1 MSLDYEL
8 TLKIR
13 RYDPDSERAWVQDYH
28 LKAGRIL
35 RFVDLF
41 RKINDEQDPT
51 LAWSSSCEH
60 GQCGTCGMKINGKP
74 LLTCELLVEK
84 AVEQFKTH
92 IFTVEPLTIAPVIR
106 DLVIDLERAYERVHR
121 VKPYI
126 IAPAPP
132 HPDGDEYRIFPRVLE
147 KYVEATRCINCFCC
161 ATACVTQKTTLG
173 QMPCLPTLSVSWTLE
188 KQRIRKGWIFFI
200 VSRERPGAERHWLA
214 ALFVQRKSILPTS
227 SPWPRKDIFQ
237 KTPLQREVVIL
248 TQMVSPNA
256 SKGVGS

>member
-1 MSLDYEL
+1 MSRDYEL
-8 TLKIR
+8 TLKIH
-13 RYDPDSERAWVQDYH
+13 RYDPDSGRSWVQDYH

-74 LLTCELLVEK
+74 LLTCELLVDK
-84 AVEQFKTH
+84 AVEAFKTH

-106 DLVIDLERAYERVHR
+106 DLVVDLEKAYERVHR

-126 IAPAPP
+126 ITPAPP

-147 KYVEATRCINCFCC
+147 RYVEATRCINCFCC
-161 ATACVTQKTTLG
+161 ATACVTQKNYLG
-173 QMPCLPTLSVSWTLE
+173 PNAMLTNVVRLMDPRETADQERLDILYSEQGTPRCRTALACSFVCPKE
-188 KQRIRKGWIFFI
+188 IDIAHFI
-200 VSRERPGAERHWLA
+200 GLA
-214 ALFVQRKSILPTS
+214 KEGRFSEDTS
-227 SPWPRKDIFQ
+227 S
-237 KTPLQREVVIL
+237 
-248 TQMVSPNA
+248 A
-256 SKGVGS
+256 

>member
-13 RYDPDSERAWVQDYH
+13 RYDPDSERSWVQDYH

-60 GQCGTCGMKINGKP
+60 GQCGTCGMRINGKP

-106 DLVIDLERAYERVHR
+106 DLVVDLEKAYERVHR

-132 HPDGDEYRIFPRVLE
+132 HPDGDEYRISPRVLE
-147 KYVEATRCINCFCC
+147 QYVEATRCINCFCC
-161 ATACVTQKTTLG
+161 ATACVTQKNYLG
-173 QMPCLPTLSVSWTLE
+173 
-188 KQRIRKGWIFFI
+188 
-200 VSRERPGAERHWLA
+200 
-214 ALFVQRKSILPTS
+214 
-227 SPWPRKDIFQ
+227 
-237 KTPLQREVVIL
+237 
-248 TQMVSPNA
+248 PNA
-256 SKGVGS
+256 MLANIVRLMDPRETARKERLNILYGEQGTPRCRTALACSFVCPKEIDIAHFIALAKEGRFSENASSA

>member
-13 RYDPDSERAWVQDYH
+13 RYDPDSERSWVQDYH
-28 LKAGRIL
+28 LIAGRIL

-60 GQCGTCGMKINGKP
+60 GQCGTCGMRINGKP

-84 AVEQFKTH
+84 AVEHFNTH

-106 DLVIDLERAYERVHR
+106 DLVVDLERAYERVHR

-132 HPDGDEYRIFPRVLE
+132 HPDGDEYRISPRVLE
-147 KYVEATRCINCFCC
+147 QYVEATRCINCFCC
-161 ATACVTQKTTLG
+161 ATACVTQKNYLG
-173 QMPCLPTLSVSWTLE
+173 PNAMLANI
-188 KQRIRKGWIFFI
+188 IRLMDP
-200 VSRERPGAERHWLA
+200 RETARKERLNILYSEQGTPRCRTALA
-214 ALFVQRKSILPTS
+214 CSFVCP
-227 SPWPRKDIFQ
+227 KDIDIAHFIALA
-237 KTPLQREVVIL
+237 KEGRFSE
-248 TQMVSPNA
+248 NA
-256 SKGVGS
+256 SSA

>member
-8 TLKIR
+8 TLKIS
-13 RYDPDSERAWVQDYH
+13 RYDPDSERSWVQDYH

-60 GQCGTCGMKINGKP
+60 GQCGTCGMRINGKP

-106 DLVIDLERAYERVHR
+106 DLVVDLEKAYERVHR

-132 HPDGDEYRIFPRVLE
+132 HPDGDEYRISPRVLE
-147 KYVEATRCINCFCC
+147 QYVEATRCINCFCC
-161 ATACVTQKTTLG
+161 ATACVTQKNYLG
-173 QMPCLPTLSVSWTLE
+173 
-188 KQRIRKGWIFFI
+188 
-200 VSRERPGAERHWLA
+200 
-214 ALFVQRKSILPTS
+214 
-227 SPWPRKDIFQ
+227 
-237 KTPLQREVVIL
+237 
-248 TQMVSPNA
+248 PNA
-256 SKGVGS
+256 MLANIVRLMDPRETARKERLNILYGEQGTPRCRTALACSFVCPKEIDIAHFIALAKEGRFSENASSA